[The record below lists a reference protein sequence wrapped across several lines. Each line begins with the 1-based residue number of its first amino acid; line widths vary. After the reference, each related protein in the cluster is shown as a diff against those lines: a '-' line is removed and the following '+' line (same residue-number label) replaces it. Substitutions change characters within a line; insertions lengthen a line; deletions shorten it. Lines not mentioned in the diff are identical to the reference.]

1 MKETSAGNVCPSR
14 PRAVLRLGFA
24 GRRVLSPAEE
34 ETLAG
39 ALTQVFG
46 CLGRGLAALNPGE
59 PVPTGQAAPVTAF
72 YARQPPLLRLVT
84 GLCEGADTVAARVLD
99 GLDLIPEAAPEATG
113 TGPAT
118 GGNGIETELAGVLPF
133 DLPAYRASRP
143 DRFRADFDRQAE
155 RCAYL
160 LIADGHYDKPD
171 PDTAL
176 AQRRRGRGYRAQS
189 ALLLRQVDILVA
201 AADPDAGIKAG
212 GTLETVQAAMT
223 CGLPVVFI
231 DTRSGAVRII
241 EPGADIHAALDAP
254 LPGEDDGRPDPG
266 TGRVP
271 DLQTRLAD
279 LVSWVLADPQL
290 APPLAAPGPAATE
303 PPGLHLLRE
312 YFEAVA
318 VPPLDRAGA
327 RRETWRGRVW
337 NWFDRRFRRGP
348 APKKD
353 AELPPYVCYRR
364 RATELN
370 YHYSGLYRGTFLV
383 NYGLA
388 VVAVALAAL
397 SLSLLAVVG
406 GHAAP
411 HWLTPTLLGLGFA
424 KLVILSVILR
434 NTLQANRE
442 NWNGRAVDYR
452 YLAERLRALHYLPR
466 FGSFQPPA
474 AARPS
479 EAQRAQ
485 RQTAVDWLFEAM
497 LRAVSP
503 AALAEPAEFPGHDG
517 AGTLRVRVL
526 TLAPRSALDLVCDPW
541 LSGQIAYH
549 RRNEHTNETM
559 DRRAERA
566 VTWLSRAVLGIVALD
581 LLIVG
586 MALTVPG
593 LEAAHLLPAGP
604 AETIST
610 VTHALHGLAPWL
622 LLGAALLPAAVA
634 ALNGLRFQSEA
645 GRLAE
650 RSRTLVQTLAGRQ
663 REAQALLH
671 RIDRAQADPGAW
683 SLEALHLAERV
694 ADDCIHEVAE
704 WSVLYAKELP
714 EL

>member
-1 MKETSAGNVCPSR
+1 
-14 PRAVLRLGFA
+14 
-24 GRRVLSPAEE
+24 
-34 ETLAG
+34 
-39 ALTQVFG
+39 
-46 CLGRGLAALNPGE
+46 
-59 PVPTGQAAPVTAF
+59 
-72 YARQPPLLRLVT
+72 LRLVT

-99 GLDLIPEAAPEATG
+99 GLDLVPEAAPEAAPRATG
-113 TGPAT
+113 TGSAT
-118 GGNGIETELAGVLPF
+118 SGTGIETELAGVLPF

-189 ALLLRQVDILVA
+189 ALLLRQADILVA

-223 CGLPVVFI
+223 SGLPVVFI

-279 LVSWVLADPQL
+279 LVSWVLSDPQL
-290 APPLAAPGPAATE
+290 APPWAAPGPAATE

-312 YFEAVA
+312 YFEAIA
-318 VPPLDRAGA
+318 VPPRDRGGA

-337 NWFDRRFRRGP
+337 AWFDRRFRRDP
-348 APKKD
+348 APKRD
-353 AELPPYVCYRR
+353 AELAPYVHYRR

-397 SLSLLAVVG
+397 SLSLLAATG

-411 HWLTPTLLGLGFA
+411 HWLNPTLLGLGFA
-424 KLVILSVILR
+424 KLVILYLILR

-466 FGSFQPPA
+466 LGSFQPPA

-517 AGTLRVRVL
+517 TGTLRVRVL
-526 TLAPRSALDLVCDPW
+526 TLAPRPALDLVRDPW
-541 LSGQIAYH
+541 LSEQIAYH
-549 RRNEHTNETM
+549 QRNEHTNETM

-566 VTWLSRAVLGIVALD
+566 VTWLSRAVLVIVGLD

-586 MALTVPG
+586 MALALPEHTAVH
-593 LEAAHLLPAGP
+593 AAGHPLPAGP
-604 AETIST
+604 AATIAAVAHT
-610 VTHALHGLAPWL
+610 LHAVTPWL

-650 RSRTLVQTLAGRQ
+650 RSRTLVQTLTGRQ
-663 REAQALLH
+663 REAQVLLH
-671 RIDRAQADPGAW
+671 RIDRARADRYDHSGDDPGGDPGAW
-683 SLEALHLAERV
+683 SLEALRLAERV